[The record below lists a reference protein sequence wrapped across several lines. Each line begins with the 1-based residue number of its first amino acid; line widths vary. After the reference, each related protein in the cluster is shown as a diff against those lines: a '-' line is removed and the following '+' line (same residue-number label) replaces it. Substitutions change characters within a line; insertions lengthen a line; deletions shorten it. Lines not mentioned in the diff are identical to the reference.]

1 MQTTTYLA
9 IRAFPVLLLALGC
22 GPDTGMIEPA
32 TRSDGVEASRASKRY
47 SEWSSPVNLGPVI
60 NSSGLENGPE
70 LSRDGLSLYFSSA
83 RAGGL
88 GMTDIYV
95 SRRDC
100 MDMINPLCVWKAPV
114 NLGATVNSNNI
125 DGGPNISR
133 DGRELLL
140 ISGRLGGFGSND
152 IYVSRRACT
161 DTDNPDC
168 AWSEPANLG
177 APVNTSQL
185 EAGPNPWGKEFY
197 FHRGPAVGNTE
208 IFVSQVRSGTF
219 GQPSLVRELSSGPEL
234 SNGFFTQ
241 RPSVSSD
248 GREIFFSSNRPG
260 SLPETEN
267 SHDIWSSTR
276 QSKHHVWTT
285 PVQLASP
292 INTGFNEQ
300 TPMIS
305 DDGTMLFFT
314 SNRLGGSGDL
324 DLYVATRRVKPDKQ
338 HDENEED

>member
-1 MQTTTYLA
+1 MKAQICFA
-9 IRAFPVLLLALGC
+9 GCAVPVLLFALGC
-22 GPDTGMIEPA
+22 GADPGMIDPPTRGDGTEP
-32 TRSDGVEASRASKRY
+32 SLASRRFSD
-47 SEWSSPVNLGPVI
+47 WSSPVNLGSEV

-95 SRRDC
+95 SSRECTD
-100 MDMINPLCVWKAPV
+100 PLCIWGTPV
-114 NLGATVNSNNI
+114 NLGAPVNSSSI
-125 DGGPNISR
+125 DGGPNVSR

-140 ISGRLGGFGSND
+140 ISDRPGGKGSND
-152 IYVSRRACT
+152 IWVSRRANKH
-161 DTDNPDC
+161 DDFGWEAPV
-168 AWSEPANLG
+168 NLG
-177 APVNTSQL
+177 APINTDLL
-185 EAGPNPWGKEFY
+185 EAGPNPWGSEFY
-197 FHRGPAVGNTE
+197 FHRGPRVGDTE
-208 IFVSQVRSGTF
+208 IFVSRTKGDAF
-219 GQPSLVRELSSGPEL
+219 GDPTLVEELDSHGPY
-234 SNGFFTQ
+234 FTQ
-241 RPSVSSD
+241 RPSISSD

-260 SLPETEN
+260 SLPGTEN

-276 QSKHHVWTT
+276 QSKHHLWTT

-314 SNRLGGSGDL
+314 SNRPGGSGDL
-324 DLYVATRRVKPDKQ
+324 DLYVTTRTVDLEGDG
-338 HDENEED
+338 DEDGDDFEDED